1 MLQNNTMNRFQ
12 SELSIHERWSEDSTF
27 IKIKSIIEKG
37 EPFDESW
44 PKDDDDNYDFEGIHI
59 KDSDSLI
66 GYKFPKK
73 CNLKNSVFENSYL
86 ANCEFE
92 ECILS
97 NTQFE
102 NCSLRSTKFLECCL
116 DGALFFKCNLSNCYC
131 KKSNYNDVVFEDTDL
146 HNIKFL
152 DCDLPNLENF
162 LNRHVDN
169 GMKLKN
175 FMSSGLEKW
184 SVTIILILCIISLWT
199 NHATN
204 DFFYLTLVMLTCII
218 SHIGVR
224 AWKVFRSE
232 KRSHTGWLKEEIRQ
246 NFLGASNLYLTLK
259 LYYKSVG
266 KFDMAGKAH
275 YRYSVNLRKTK
286 NLRRRIIEYFFQECL
301 IGYGEKKSRV
311 IRSSLVI
318 ILLFACVYYDND
330 SYTFVRFNNSGCI
343 ESEFKLNEFEA
354 IYFSTVTFAT
364 LGYGDISPA
373 LRSNR
378 LYATNTKIKRI
389 RYGFS
394 ILVPA
399 LESVLG
405 CITIATFVVVFARMF
420 IRD

>member
-1 MLQNNTMNRFQ
+1 MNTSR
-12 SELSIHERWSEDSTF
+12 SELSIHERWSKDSTF
-27 IKIKSIIEKG
+27 REIKSIIEAG
-37 EPFDESW
+37 ESFNLSW
-44 PKDDDDNYDFEGIHI
+44 PKDDDDHYDLEGIHI
-59 KDSDSLI
+59 KDSDLLI
-66 GYKFPKK
+66 GYKFPER
-73 CNLKNSVFENSYL
+73 CNLKNSIFENSYL
-86 ANCEFE
+86 ANCEFK

-102 NCSLRSTKFLECCL
+102 NCSLRSAKFIDCYL
-116 DGALFFKCNLSNCYC
+116 DGALFFKSNLSNCDC
-131 KKSNYNDVVFEDTDL
+131 KKSNFNDVVFEDTDL

-162 LNRHVDN
+162 LNRHVDKR
-169 GMKLKN
+169 MKLKN
-175 FMSSGLEKW
+175 LMGSGLEKF
-184 SVTIILILCIISLWT
+184 SVAIILILCIVSLSVNYT
-199 NHATN
+199 IN
-204 DFFYLTLVMLTCII
+204 DFFYLTLVILSCII
-218 SHIGVR
+218 SHMGVR
-224 AWKVFRSE
+224 AWKVFHSE

-246 NFLGASNLYLTLK
+246 NFLGASNIYLTLK

-275 YRYSVNLRKTK
+275 YRYSTNLRKTK
-286 NLRRRIIEYFFQECL
+286 NLSRRIIEYFFQECL

-318 ILLFACVYYDND
+318 ILLFSCVYYDND
-330 SYTFVRFNNSGCI
+330 NYTFVVFDDLGCI
-343 ESEFKLNEFEA
+343 EKELKLNEFEA

-378 LYATNTKIKRI
+378 PDAANAKIKRI